1 MHKGNRKPVAAGR
14 FYPKDRNVLAGLV
27 WDLLQGCP
35 RAEESQLQQTTG
47 ILVPHAGYPY
57 SGTTAAA
64 AFGYAQAAAPRRIW
78 LVGPSHTLA
87 FAGIALSGTAA
98 FESPIGINPVSPV
111 VSELA
116 GLPGFMLLE
125 SAHSPEHS
133 LEVELPFIQT
143 VWGEVPIVPL
153 LIGNENDWEDVSAL
167 AASLRDFL
175 QPGDFWVASNDFTH
189 YGSAF
194 GYTPFP
200 HHRAAEEIRKLDQ
213 RGAQLITT
221 AHAQEFYQLA
231 KTTTFDGATS
241 IPLALLCQAPCKA
254 TLLMHVLS
262 GDSTGNY
269 DHSVSYLAM
278 AFQRREKS

>member
-14 FYPKDRNVLAGLV
+14 FYPKDKNVLAGLV

-87 FAGIALSGTAA
+87 FAGIALSGAAA

-116 GLPGFMLLE
+116 ELPGFMLLE

-167 AASLRDFL
+167 ATSLRDFL
-175 QPGDFWVASNDFTH
+175 QPGDFWVVSNDFTH

-194 GYTPFP
+194 GYTLTTVLRRRSASSISAGRSSSPP
-200 HHRAAEEIRKLDQ
+200 PMLKSSINWPRQ
-213 RGAQLITT
+213 R
-221 AHAQEFYQLA
+221 
-231 KTTTFDGATS
+231 
-241 IPLALLCQAPCKA
+241 P
-254 TLLMHVLS
+254 
-262 GDSTGNY
+262 STVRPASPSPS
-269 DHSVSYLAM
+269 SV
-278 AFQRREKS
+278 RRPARRRS